1 MAIGTYSQLKTAL
14 ETWLSRSGDTTI
26 SGNAADFVT
35 LAEARINRDLPLRMM
50 QTTTTLTG
58 TAGVRTVALPSD
70 FIEPYALFLTTFGVQ
85 QMLTPMVA
93 GNFEY
98 STGTAAP
105 VAWCING
112 SNIELDKLSDQ
123 AHTYSFRYRKPF
135 ALSDAAPTNWLLTN
149 HPDCY
154 LSACI
159 VEAAM
164 LTQDMDK
171 IAVWEQRYKGAVDDI
186 AYTDARSIALAP
198 LQVDPS
204 LMDRGFFNINTGY

>member
-1 MAIGTYSQLKTAL
+1 MAIGTYAQLKTAL
-14 ETWLSRSGDTTI
+14 ETWLSRSGDTTV

-58 TAGVRTVALPSD
+58 TPGSRSIALPSD
-70 FIEPYALFLTTFGVQ
+70 FIEPYALFLTTFGVHT
-85 QMLTPMVA
+85 MLTPAVA

-105 VAWCING
+105 IGWCING
-112 SNIELDKLSDQ
+112 SNIDLDKLSDL
-123 AHTYSFRYRKPF
+123 AHTYSFRYRKSF

-171 IAVWEQRYKGAVDDI
+171 ISVWEQRYKGAVEDI
-186 AYTDARSIALAP
+186 AWTDARSISVAP
-198 LQVDPS
+198 LQVDQA
-204 LMDRGFFNINTGY
+204 LLGDGAFNILTGI

>member
-1 MAIGTYSQLKTAL
+1 MAIGTFAQLKTAL
-14 ETWLSRSGDTTI
+14 ETWLSRSGDSTI

-35 LAEARINRDLPLRMM
+35 LAEARLNRDLPLRVM

-58 TAGVRTVALPSD
+58 TAGLRTVALPSD
-70 FIEPYALFLTTFGVQ
+70 YIEPIALFLTTFGVQ
-85 QMLTPMVA
+85 TMLNAAVA

-98 STGTAAP
+98 STGTGAP
-105 VAWCING
+105 VGWCING
-112 SNIELDKLSDQ
+112 SNIDLDKLSDQ
-123 AHTYSFRYRKPF
+123 AHTFSFRYRKSF

-171 IAVWEQRYKGAVDDI
+171 IAVWEQRYKGAVEDI
-186 AYTDARSIALAP
+186 AWTDARSISVAP
-198 LQVDPS
+198 LRVDPS
-204 LMDRGFFNINTGY
+204 LTGQGGFNILTGV